1 MPYSTASPC
10 ILQAP
15 FSKKFYF
22 FNGNPHKIA
31 AFSPLFLLEI
41 PACFLRRHQVSYR
54 RRNAREDL
62 AMKLC
67 TAPKKKAPAVG
78 ISVFIDIVFIDR

>member
-1 MPYSTASPC
+1 MAIHTK
-10 ILQAP
+10 LQLSLR
-15 FSKKFYF
+15 FSCWKFQL
-22 FNGNPHKIA
+22 
-31 AFSPLFLLEI
+31 AFCGAIRYPIVEEMQGRI
-41 PACFLRRHQVSYR
+41 C
-54 RRNAREDL
+54 